1 VYGAEVPH
9 VNPYVDLTAIN
20 FPLVVNVSVEQP
32 LTTVH
37 RTQVRVAVILVRVT
51 FEWEVTQVNG
61 QNVQSSPLRQNHF
74 ENLEVFR
81 SKSLY
86 VRNLVAGKNAVVI
99 TWDQSNPAVQPSHQ
113 WERVSDL
120 AHSNVAH
127 VENEVV
133 RLDKRVPV
141 LYNALVHGIDRG
153 KRTVAQFDDAL
164 VSEVCVRSEP
174 NVSHRMKIPDS
185 RESVKPFV

>member
-1 VYGAEVPH
+1 VYRAEVPH

-20 FPLVVNVSVEQP
+20 FPLVVDVTVQQP
-32 LTTVH
+32 LTIVH
-37 RTQVRVAVILVRVT
+37 RTAVSVAVVLVGVT
-51 FEWEVTQVNG
+51 FEWEVTQVNRNSLG
-61 QNVQSSPLRQNHF
+61 TSPLRQNGL
-74 ENLEVFR
+74 ENLKVFR

-99 TWDQSNPAVQPSHQ
+99 TWDQSNPAVKPSHQ

-141 LYNALVHGIDRG
+141 LYNAFVHGIHRG
-153 KRTVAQFDDAL
+153 KRAVAQFNDAR